1 MKTKGGYTQ
10 TQATDIEQ
18 EIRTFLIENFL
29 LGRSEALTDD
39 VALLGNVIDSTG
51 VIELVVFIQERF
63 TVAVD
68 DEEVTPDNLGTV
80 KNVVTFV
87 ERKLR
92 RKL

>member
-1 MKTKGGYTQ
+1 M
-10 TQATDIEQ
+10 
-18 EIRTFLIENFL
+18 
-29 LGRSEALTDD
+29 
-39 VALLGNVIDSTG
+39 ALLGNVIDSTG

-68 DEEVTPDNLGTV
+68 DEEVTPENLGSL

-92 RKL
+92 SKA

>member
-1 MKTKGGYTQ
+1 
-10 TQATDIEQ
+10 
-18 EIRTFLIENFL
+18 
-29 LGRSEALTDD
+29 LTDD

-51 VIELVVFIQERF
+51 VIELIVFIQERF

-80 KNVVTFV
+80 KNVVTYV

-92 RKL
+92 SKDRLLSLGAI

>member
-1 MKTKGGYTQ
+1 
-10 TQATDIEQ
+10 
-18 EIRTFLIENFL
+18 
-29 LGRSEALTDD
+29 LTDD

-51 VIELVVFIQERF
+51 VIELIVFIQERF

-68 DEEVTPDNLGTV
+68 DEEVTPENLGSL

-92 RKL
+92 SKA